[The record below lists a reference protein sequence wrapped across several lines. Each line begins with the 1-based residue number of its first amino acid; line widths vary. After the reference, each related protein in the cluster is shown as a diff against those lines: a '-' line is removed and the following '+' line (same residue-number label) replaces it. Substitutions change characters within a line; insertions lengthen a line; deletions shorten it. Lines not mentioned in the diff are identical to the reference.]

1 MNSYRVKRN
10 VKKFLFLLI
19 VLLIIVTLMFPVA
32 AMISV
37 SLKKANDVFTMPVT
51 WIPKVFAF
59 ENYVQVFRKM
69 HILNG
74 FKASLVI
81 TGMTIALIMVIA
93 IPAAYAFSCLNFY
106 CKKQMYYL
114 VLVSQMFAP
123 VIVII
128 PLYTMMNKMGL
139 IDSWLSLV
147 LMNTT
152 FNLAFIVLM
161 LKATFDGVPKEVV
174 EAAKID
180 GCSPFMVM
188 TRIFLPVSSTGIAVA
203 VIFAFT
209 RTWNEFLFAFT
220 FISTTEKKPIIV
232 SLYEILKNNPA
243 VGIPWHYV
251 MAGAM
256 YTTVPLVILFI
267 CIRNYITGDHTAGAI
282 K

>member
-1 MNSYRVKRN
+1 MNNYRA
-10 VKKFLFLLI
+10 KKILQKVMFICLI
-19 VLLIIVTLMFPVA
+19 FTIILVLLFPVA

-37 SLKKANDVFTMPVT
+37 SLKEANDVFSIPVT
-51 WIPKVFAF
+51 WIPKTFAF
-59 ENYVQVFRKM
+59 ENYIEVFKKM
-69 HILNG
+69 HIING
-74 FKASLVI
+74 FKASLAI
-81 TGMTIALIMVIA
+81 TTMTILLIMIIG
-93 IPAAYAFSCLNFY
+93 IPAAYALSCLNFY
-106 CKKQMYYL
+106 GKKQIYYIT
-114 VLVSQMFAP
+114 LVSQMFAP

-128 PLYTMMNKMGL
+128 PLYSMMNAMHL
-139 IDSWLSLV
+139 IDHWFSLV

-161 LKATFDGVPKEVV
+161 LKSTFDGVPKEVI

-180 GCSPFMVM
+180 GCNSFMIM
-188 TRIFLPVSSTGIAVA
+188 PKIFLPVARTGIAVA
-203 VIFAFT
+203 IIFAFT

-220 FISTTEKKPIIV
+220 FISSTEKKPIIV

-251 MAGAM
+251 MTGAM